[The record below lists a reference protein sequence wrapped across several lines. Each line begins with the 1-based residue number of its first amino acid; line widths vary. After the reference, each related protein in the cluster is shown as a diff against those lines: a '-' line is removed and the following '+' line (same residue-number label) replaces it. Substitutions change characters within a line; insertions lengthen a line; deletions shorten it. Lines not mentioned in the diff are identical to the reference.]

1 MNGKRIATIAI
12 VLVVL
17 AAGYAAARPATNG
30 GFWNA
35 GIASHIP
42 GLGMM
47 GNYGDYGGFGHGG
60 GMMGY
65 GAGSENTGGMVANY
79 GGYGMSGGMMG
90 YGAGNGVGGGMMA
103 GYGAGN
109 GIDCEMDGFGYAGSG
124 YTVAADP
131 LTIGGATDAVET
143 YLESTGNP
151 DLELEEVM
159 EFTNNFYAEVE
170 EKSTGIH
177 AFELLVNKYTGAV
190 TPEMGPN
197 MMWNTKYGHMN
208 VGVTTTQEA
217 TVTEEQALVYAQAY
231 LDSVM
236 PGTTVAEHA
245 DRFYG
250 YYTIHTL
257 EDGKISGM
265 LSVNSYT
272 GAVWYHNWH
281 GEFVDMLE
289 VE

>member
-1 MNGKRIATIAI
+1 MNGKRLTIIAL
-12 VLVVL
+12 VFVVL
-17 AAGYAAARPATNG
+17 AAGYATARPATNE
-30 GFWNA
+30 GFWNT

-47 GNYGDYGGFGHGG
+47 GNYGGFGHGG

-65 GAGSENTGGMVANY
+65 GADSGNTGDMMANY
-79 GGYGMSGGMMG
+79 GNGYGRNGGMMG

-103 GYGAGN
+103 GYGAEN
-109 GIDCEMDGFGYAGSG
+109 GIDCEMDGSG
-124 YTVAADP
+124 YTSRGYNVDTEP
-131 LTIGGATDAVET
+131 LTIGEATEAVEK

-151 DLELEEVM
+151 DLELKEVM
-159 EFTNNFYAEVE
+159 EFSNNFYAEVE
-170 EKSTGIH
+170 EESTGIH
-177 AFELLVNKYTGAV
+177 AFELLINKYTGRV

-197 MMWNTKYGHMN
+197 MMWNTKYGHMTW
-208 VGVTTTQEA
+208 GDTTQEA
-217 TVTEEQALVYAQAY
+217 TVTEEQALNNAQAY
-231 LDSVM
+231 LDRVM

-245 DRFYG
+245 DSFYG

-257 EDGKISGM
+257 EDDRISGM
-265 LSVNSYT
+265 LSVNSNT

-281 GEFVDMLE
+281 GEFVNMLE